1 MNFAH
6 IFIFW
11 NEQSMLSLVQ
21 LLYEIIAAG
30 AARFIWVYS
39 SFSTPFAAN
48 CRAAGVK
55 NNLINAHSKPMR

>member
-1 MNFAH
+1 
-6 IFIFW
+6 
-11 NEQSMLSLVQ
+11 MLSLVQ